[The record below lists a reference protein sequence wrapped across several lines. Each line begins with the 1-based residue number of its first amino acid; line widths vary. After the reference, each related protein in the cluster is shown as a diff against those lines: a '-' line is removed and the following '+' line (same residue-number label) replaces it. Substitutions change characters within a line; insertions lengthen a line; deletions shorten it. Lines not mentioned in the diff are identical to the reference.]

1 MKQSDLVEFEIEEE
15 GLKLRICRESQKSP
29 SPPPLPVGTIP
40 IPQAAPLP
48 PPASSFPSQL
58 PPIHPHPQA
67 DGPNIA
73 FIKSPMVGTFYRSP
87 SPDSKP
93 FVDIGSQVTPTT
105 PTCIIEAMKVM
116 NEIQADL
123 SGAIIEILVES
134 GHTVEYGQPLF
145 KIKLG

>member
-15 GLKLRICRESQKSP
+15 GLKLRICRDSQKP
-29 SPPPLPVGTIP
+29 SHPPLPTGTIP
-40 IPQAAPLP
+40 VPQAAPILP
-48 PPASSFPSQL
+48 TMPSQL
-58 PPIHPHPQA
+58 PPIHPHPQV

-93 FVDIGSQVTPTT
+93 FIDVGSQVTTT
-105 PTCIIEAMKVM
+105 SPTCIIEAMKVM

-123 SGAIIEILVES
+123 SGTITEILVES
-134 GHTVEYGQPLF
+134 GRTVEYGQPLF

>member
-15 GLKLRICRESQKSP
+15 GFKLRICRESQKSP
-29 SPPPLPVGTIP
+29 QSLGLNTIP
-40 IPQAAPLP
+40 VPQAAPLFSQTPATTPSSSTP
-48 PPASSFPSQL
+48 PTASPASST
-58 PPIHPHPQA
+58 
-67 DGPNIA
+67 DIA

-93 FVDIGSQVTPTT
+93 FVEIGSEVTPTT

-116 NEIQADL
+116 NEIQADIT
-123 SGAIIEILVES
+123 GTVIEALVES

-145 KIKLG
+145 KIKLKS